1 MGEFFG
7 VFSLERFWTHQK
19 FLKYFKHSKLKVLV
33 RRLMLNNSGIKNML
47 CERFTLETS
56 KHYYCIM
63 IFTVFHAAVTYKNLC
78 NVNDLE
84 YTQLDLSLIIC
95 FFPPLTCP
103 HWRKMLLIRNF
114 PQVKTGQNCHG
125 K

>member
-1 MGEFFG
+1 
-7 VFSLERFWTHQK
+7 
-19 FLKYFKHSKLKVLV
+19 
-33 RRLMLNNSGIKNML
+33 MLNNSGIKNML

-63 IFTVFHAAVTYKNLC
+63 MFTVFHGAVPYKNLC

-95 FFPPLTCP
+95 FFPP
-103 HWRKMLLIRNF
+103 
-114 PQVKTGQNCHG
+114 
-125 K
+125 